1 MPNEKNLKPFKKG
14 YDERRN
20 LQGRKHKYVSLLKKE
35 GYSISEVNDTIQ
47 IMMAMD
53 LTELG
58 DVFKN
63 PKATILEKTLAN
75 AMRKSL
81 EKGSLYSI
89 ETLLTRVYGKPK
101 ETSAVTTD
109 GKIEFIITKGKT
121 IL

>member
-35 GYSISEVNDTIQ
+35 GYSVSEVNDTIK
-47 IMMAMD
+47 IMMSMN

-63 PKATILEKTLAN
+63 PEATILEKTIAN

-81 EKGSLYSI
+81 DS
-89 ETLLTRVYGKPK
+89 
-101 ETSAVTTD
+101 
-109 GKIEFIITKGKT
+109 FIS
-121 IL
+121 